1 MSEWVSE
8 AQRIAREAAEVTAKE
23 LLCRA
28 NHAMGWLVEGCP
40 SAAQLVLESMVL
52 RRPPPD
58 AVLLAQ
64 AAERDRKRNEAKA
77 SEVALNERI
86 ADSRDAALEEAAHA
100 AFDGTC
106 GTCHL
111 PIHWVEDAGEYRQ
124 GEWEHDTPSSCLG
137 KPSGS
142 PLAADHIR
150 ALKGRK

>member
-58 AVLLAQ
+58 AVMLAE
-64 AAERDRKRNEAKA
+64 AADRDRKRNEAKA
-77 SEVALNERI
+77 NEVALNERI
-86 ADSRDAALEEAAHA
+86 AEARDAALEEAAQVPERIACASCEHEP
-100 AFDGTC
+100 C
-106 GTCHL
+106 R
-111 PIHWVEDAGEYRQ
+111 EDRIVAER
-124 GEWEHDTPSSCLG
+124 
-137 KPSGS
+137 
-142 PLAADHIR
+142 IR
-150 ALKGRK
+150 ARKGRK

>member
-28 NHAMGWLVEGCP
+28 NQAMGWLVEGCP

-58 AVLLAQ
+58 AVMLAQ

-77 SEVALNERI
+77 NEVALNERI
-86 ADSRDAALEEAAHA
+86 AEARDAALEEAAQV
-100 AFDGTC
+100 
-106 GTCHL
+106 
-111 PIHWVEDAGEYRQ
+111 IGEYREALM
-124 GEWEHDTPSSCLG
+124 GATERGML
-137 KPSGS
+137 
-142 PLAADHIR
+142 LAAMNEVR

>member
-40 SAAQLVLESMVL
+40 SAAQLVLESLVL

-64 AAERDRKRNEAKA
+64 AAERDRKRNEATA
-77 SEVALNERI
+77 NEVALNERI
-86 ADSRDAALEEAAHA
+86 AEARDAALEEAANGMDEIKGNIGGARA
-100 AFDGTC
+100 AA
-106 GTCHL
+106 
-111 PIHWVEDAGEYRQ
+111 V
-124 GEWEHDTPSSCLG
+124 
-137 KPSGS
+137 
-142 PLAADHIR
+142 IR

>member
-23 LLCRA
+23 LLSRA

-64 AAERDRKRNEAKA
+64 AAEKDRKRNEAKVN
-77 SEVALNERI
+77 EVALNERI
-86 ADSRDAALEEAAHA
+86 AEARDAALEEAAQIPERIACMSCNHEA
-100 AFDGTC
+100 C
-106 GTCHL
+106 K
-111 PIHWVEDAGEYRQ
+111 EDRLVAER
-124 GEWEHDTPSSCLG
+124 
-137 KPSGS
+137 
-142 PLAADHIR
+142 IR
-150 ALKGRK
+150 ARKGRK

>member
-23 LLCRA
+23 LLSRA

-64 AAERDRKRNEAKA
+64 AAEKDRKRNETK
-77 SEVALNERI
+77 SNEVALNERL
-86 ADSRDAALEEAAHA
+86 AEARDAALEEAAKLA
-100 AFDGTC
+100 ETPDSRGGGFN
-106 GTCHL
+106 
-111 PIHWVEDAGEYRQ
+111 
-124 GEWEHDTPSSCLG
+124 DTI
-137 KPSGS
+137 
-142 PLAADHIR
+142 ARRIR